1 MFNGIIYKQGK
12 IKNLIFSKNGCQI
25 EIFTNK
31 SFNNLKIGS
40 SISCDGV
47 CLTLTK
53 KKLNIMFFY
62 LSKETLYRSTF
73 KKMRIGRLI
82 NMEQSLKLGDD
93 ISGHFVQG
101 HVDCTGV
108 IKKISIL
115 KKVWTIRVSI
125 PNKYYRY
132 IAEKGSIV
140 INGVSLT
147 VSKII
152 KNNFEITII
161 PHTLKI
167 TNLINLKVKNEVNVE
182 FDMFSKYLFKLNN

>member
-1 MFNGIIYKQGK
+1 MFNGIIYNNGIVQKISKNKKSAEVVLKTNLHFKKSDLGSSLCCNGTCLTITK
-12 IKNLIFSKNGCQI
+12 IIKNLI
-25 EIFTNK
+25 
-31 SFNNLKIGS
+31 
-40 SISCDGV
+40 
-47 CLTLTK
+47 
-53 KKLNIMFFY
+53 FFY

>member
-1 MFNGIIYKQGK
+1 MFTGIIQSIGFIEK
-12 IKNLIFSKNGCQI
+12 INPKNNTYLIKTELDLSDC
-25 EIFTNK
+25 
-31 SFNNLKIGS
+31 SIGS
-40 SISCDGV
+40 SICCDGV

-53 KKLNIMFFY
+53 KKLNSMFFY

>member
-1 MFNGIIYKQGK
+1 MFNGIIYNQGK

-25 EIFTNK
+25 EIFANK

-53 KKLNIMFFY
+53 KKLNSMFFY

-93 ISGHFVQG
+93 ISGPFVQG

>member
-53 KKLNIMFFY
+53 KKLNSMFFY

>member
-1 MFNGIIYKQGK
+1 MFNGIIYNQGK
-12 IKNLIFSKNGCQI
+12 IQNLFFSKNGCQI
-25 EIFTNK
+25 EILKNK
-31 SFNNLKIGS
+31 SFIIPKIGS

-53 KKLNIMFFY
+53 KKLNTMFFY
-62 LSKETLYRSTF
+62 LSKETLHRSTF
-73 KKMRIGRLI
+73 KKMRIGQLI
-82 NMEQSLKLGDD
+82 NMEQSLKLGDN

-108 IKKISIL
+108 IKRISIS
-115 KKVWTIRVSI
+115 KKVWTIRFAI
-125 PNKYYRY
+125 PNIYNKY

-152 KNNFEITII
+152 KNNFEVTII

-167 TNLINLKVKNEVNVE
+167 TNLINLKVANEVNVE
-182 FDMFSKYLFKLNN
+182 LDMFSKYIFKLNN

>member
-53 KKLNIMFFY
+53 KMLNKMFFY
-62 LSKETLYRSTF
+62 LSIETLYRSTF